1 MANEFLKR
9 VNAQINNSIIITDE
23 EIMAPHLIDWRGNFK
38 GRAKAILMPTNT
50 EMVSTI
56 MQIANDENQA
66 IVPQGGNT
74 GLVGGG
80 IPNQTG
86 ESIILSLKKMNSI
99 IEFSPENKT
108 ITVQSGCI
116 LQDIHEIVENEN
128 LYFPLSLAAKG
139 SCTIGGNLAT
149 NAGGLNVLRY
159 GTMREQC
166 LGLEIVLADGTI
178 IKELTPLIKNNTGYD
193 LKNLFIGSE
202 GTLGIITG
210 ACLKLV
216 SKPISKITAIAV
228 TKKFEHALVLL
239 DRLQHHSDDQVES
252 FEIMPKTLLDIVYKQ
267 FPNISQPINTDSGF
281 ILFMEVSSSKLDSLE
296 SYNKGKWTLRNIMEY
311 FLEDAL
317 KDNLLEDAVVASNET
332 QRKAFWAIREN
343 APQATKKESWPVN
356 TDISVRRDRLA
367 QFYYH
372 ASNEVAKIC
381 KNSRVCGYGHVGDG
395 NLHFNVVEAKGGDP
409 HWEEKRKTILAA
421 IYNSLIEFEGS
432 ISAEHGIGQLKT
444 DQLIKT
450 KDPNL
455 YRIMTLIKN
464 NFDPKNILNPGRI
477 IKGAQ
482 LNAHKFDID

>member
-1 MANEFLKR
+1 MENEFLKKVKAR
-9 VNAQINNSIIITDE
+9 IDGSIIITDE

-38 GRAKAILMPTNT
+38 GHAKAILMPTNT
-50 EMVSTI
+50 KMVSTI
-56 MQIANDENQA
+56 MKIANDENQT

-99 IEFSPENKT
+99 IEFSPVNRT

-116 LQDIHEIVENEN
+116 LQRIHEVVENEN
-128 LYFPLSLAAKG
+128 LYFPLNLAARG

-166 LGLEIVLADGTI
+166 IGLEIVLADGTI
-178 IKELTPLIKNNTGYD
+178 INELTNLRKDNTGYD
-193 LKNLFIGSE
+193 LKNLFVGSE

-210 ACLKLV
+210 ACLKLF
-216 SKPISKITAIAV
+216 SKPLTRVTTLAV
-228 TKKFEHALVLL
+228 IQKFEHGLKLL
-239 DRLQHHSDDQVES
+239 DRLQHQSGDQVES

-267 FPNISQPINTDSGF
+267 FPDISHPIKLETGF
-281 ILFMEVSSSKLDSLE
+281 ILLMEVSSSKLDKFESSNLE
-296 SYNKGKWTLRNIMEY
+296 NYNLRNIMEI
-311 FLEDAL
+311 FLENSM
-317 KDNLLEDAVVASNET
+317 KENLISDAVVASNEA

-343 APQATKKESWPVN
+343 APLATRKESWPVN
-356 TDISVRRDRLA
+356 TDISVRRDKLA
-367 QFYYH
+367 QFYRH
-372 ASNEVAKIC
+372 ASNEVAKISN
-381 KNSRVCGYGHVGDG
+381 NSRICGYGHVGDG
-395 NLHFNVVEAKGGDP
+395 NLHFNVVEAEEGDP
-409 HWEEKRKTILAA
+409 DWADKRGAILEA
-421 IYNSLIEFEGS
+421 IYSSLAKFDGS

-450 KDPNL
+450 KDPNH

-464 NFDPKNILNPGRI
+464 SFDPKNILNPDRI
-477 IKGAQ
+477 IK
-482 LNAHKFDID
+482 